1 MALTWNDVVAL
12 GAELPEVEEGI
23 WFRTPALKVKGKSF
37 VRLKEDSVTV
47 VFILRSV
54 EEQEE
59 LCATKPTVYY
69 ITDHYRGYPAV
80 LARLSKLSRREC
92 GERLEIGYRAKAPK
106 KVLAALATRDATA
119 QPRVA
124 TKRRSATQPPA
135 KKRAAAAP
143 KVSAR
148 KGTR

>member
-59 LCATKPTVYY
+59 LCATKPAVYY

-106 KVLAALATRDATA
+106 KVLAAFEATRGAT
-119 QPRVA
+119 PRVA
-124 TKRRSATQPPA
+124 TKSRSATQPPA
-135 KKRAAAAP
+135 KKRAAAVP